1 MTQDPLRNSSLD
13 ETLGFI
19 TNDDRNGGMFMLDVR
34 GAAVDTRSMDEAA
47 YRLTAMDRRARGKG
61 SSIENQTTSVQIGHT
76 RPGY

>member
-1 MTQDPLRNSSLD
+1 
-13 ETLGFI
+13 
-19 TNDDRNGGMFMLDVR
+19 MFMLDVR